1 MVFKPFKKTEEVQP
15 IQLIPTPPAIKETP
29 KEVYEVVVRI
39 PTQEIRREMRD
50 GVIVNYVT
58 VEEFQL
64 MKMTE
69 ELNAKA

>member
-1 MVFKPFKKTEEVQP
+1 MVFKPFKKTEETS
-15 IQLIPTPPAIKETP
+15 IQSIPVPPAIKETP